1 MISNCFYYGVYSPQ
15 GFYSLASRP
24 NFSAERNYLLKSY
37 SEKFKQDVFNSVK
50 AVLQKISMCY
60 TDFCAGDRSI
70 GVYCA
75 DAGFRLLDATYEKYN
90 TTSVDAIF
98 DFTDIGNSQQ
108 TDKLLDLRRQSVDRA
123 VRFLSACR
131 CISNDMVRL
140 DVADMDI
147 AKINRYTSRLWA
159 NASDGLRGSVGTE
172 HKRFV
177 TCITPAGVEL
187 NMEAFDIYCERV
199 VCVCDRSGACAGR
212 IVDRIRRYALSSG
225 YDVISCICPLNINS
239 GPEHLIIPELKF
251 GIFTCKHYHR
261 ADFENGRRVSAGR
274 FLSSEESL
282 TKRRMD
288 FSFKAYK
295 RLMQEVFSSLENVRE
310 CDAELDR
317 LTYTASSEQT
327 IANIIQKL
335 INVDF

>member
-24 NFSAERNYLLKSY
+24 NFSAERNYLLKSC

-50 AVLQKISMCY
+50 AVLQKNSMCY
-60 TDFCAGDRSI
+60 TDFCADDRSI
-70 GVYCA
+70 GVYSA
-75 DAGFRLLDATYEKYN
+75 DAGFRLLDATYGNYN
-90 TTSVDAIF
+90 TTSVNAVF
-98 DFTDIGNSQQ
+98 DFTDVGKSQQ
-108 TDKLLDLRRQSVDRA
+108 VNKLLELRRQSVDRA

-187 NMEAFDIYCERV
+187 NMEAFDIYCEKI
-199 VCVCDRSGACAGR
+199 VCICDRSGACAGH

-251 GIFTCKHYHR
+251 GIFTCKHFHR
-261 ADFENGRRVSAGR
+261 ADFVNGRRISAGR
-274 FLSSEESL
+274 FLLPDESSA
-282 TKRRMD
+282 KRRMD

-295 RLMQEVFSSLENVRE
+295 RLMQEVFVSLEGVRE
-310 CDAELDR
+310 CDNQLDG
-317 LTYTASSEQT
+317 LCYPDNSER
-327 IANIIQKL
+327 IISKIIQTVAD
-335 INVDF
+335 VDL